1 MSKTT
6 VITGRV
12 AGETSTKLDR
22 LAARMERS
30 RAWIVARAVEEFVLS
45 ETQLMDS
52 LDEAEREIDRGE
64 YLTQEE
70 MEAWVA
76 GLRRDV
82 AAA

>member
-12 AGETSTKLDR
+12 AEETSAKLDR

-45 ETQLMDS
+45 ETDLLDS
-52 LDEAEREIDRGE
+52 LDKAEEQIDRGE
-64 YLTQEE
+64 FLAQEE

-76 GLRRDV
+76 SLTRD

>member
-1 MSKTT
+1 MVKTS
-6 VITGRV
+6 VVTGRV
-12 AGETSTKLDR
+12 PEETFTKLDR

-30 RAWIVARAVEEFVLS
+30 RSWIVARAVEEFVLS
-45 ETQLMDS
+45 ETELMES
-52 LDEAEREIDRGE
+52 LDEAERQIERGE

-76 GLRRDV
+76 GLRRD

>member
-1 MSKTT
+1 MSKTI
-6 VITGRV
+6 VITGRL
-12 AGETSTKLDR
+12 AEETSTKLDR

-30 RAWIVARAVEEFVLS
+30 RSWIVARAVEEFVLS
-45 ETQLMDS
+45 ETELMDS
-52 LDEAEREIDRGE
+52 LDEAEREIERGE

-76 GLRRDV
+76 GLRRD

>member
-12 AGETSTKLDR
+12 AEETSTKLDR

-30 RAWIVARAVEEFVLS
+30 RSWIVARAVEEFVLS
-45 ETQLMDS
+45 ETELMDS

-76 GLRRDV
+76 GLRRD

>member
-12 AGETSTKLDR
+12 AEETSAKLDR

-30 RAWIVARAVEEFVLS
+30 RAWIVARAVEEFILS
-45 ETQLMDS
+45 ETDLLDS
-52 LDEAEREIDRGE
+52 LDKAEEQIDRGE
-64 YLTQEE
+64 FLAQEE

-76 GLRRDV
+76 SLTRD

>member
-12 AGETSTKLDR
+12 AEETSAKLDR

-30 RAWIVARAVEEFVLS
+30 RSWIVARAVEEFVLS
-45 ETQLMDS
+45 ETELMDS
-52 LDEAEREIDRGE
+52 LDEAERQIERGD

-76 GLRRDV
+76 GLRRD

>member
-1 MSKTT
+1 MTKTS
-6 VITGRV
+6 VVTGRV
-12 AGETSTKLDR
+12 PEETSAKLDR

-30 RAWIVARAVEEFVLS
+30 RSWIVARAVEEFILS
-45 ETQLMDS
+45 ETELMES
-52 LDEAEREIDRGE
+52 LDEAERQIERGE

-76 GLRRDV
+76 GLRRD

>member
-12 AGETSTKLDR
+12 AEETSAKLDR
-22 LAARMERS
+22 LATRMERS
-30 RAWIVARAVEEFVLS
+30 RSWIVARAVEEFVLS
-45 ETQLMDS
+45 ETELMDS
-52 LDEAEREIDRGE
+52 LDEAERQIERGE

-76 GLRRDV
+76 GLRRD